1 MCYSVLNLGVSLYK
15 VALRCSA
22 NESRFLQGRVLDSEF
37 SSVNIEEKMFACEAT
52 QFVCD
57 KLF

>member
-1 MCYSVLNLGVSLYK
+1 MN
-15 VALRCSA
+15 
-22 NESRFLQGRVLDSEF
+22 RFLQGRVLDSEF